1 MFKGL
6 RKIINIAFWSF
17 IETIYL
23 NHIGM
28 SNDIVFPEDNSPED
42 NSFEPYLNKETFPSI
57 KKMLDEDDKR
67 KTVKEMLDE
76 SNKIKDKK
84 DVKKFLSDIGM
95 D

>member
-1 MFKGL
+1 
-6 RKIINIAFWSF
+6 
-17 IETIYL
+17 
-23 NHIGM
+23 
-28 SNDIVFPEDNSPED
+28 
-42 NSFEPYLNKETFPSI
+42 
-57 KKMLDEDDKR
+57 MLDEDDKR